1 MSEDAWLTLFER
13 VNMKLTDE
21 LKKVKNKNKR
31 DVAKSSINKAE
42 EMLTDDKL
50 DKVSGGGIPPL
61 EQIRKGDPGENGQ

>member
-42 EMLTDDKL
+42 DMLTDYKL
-50 DKVSGGGIPPL
+50 DKVS
-61 EQIRKGDPGENGQ
+61 